1 MLKEFALKYGA
12 GEFQLR
18 LEEKNILQVIES
30 NPVAF
35 DQTETE
41 MVQSALEHPV
51 GSARLCELVHAG
63 ETVCVVIPD
72 VTRAWQKPGLY
83 LPLLV
88 KELELGGVKDEDIL
102 FICALGTHRKQT
114 ADEHRQL
121 LGPELAD
128 RFRVLDHDSCDKEN
142 LVYLGKT
149 TFGTPVWVNKKAMEC
164 DHIVLTGGV
173 VYHFLAGWA
182 GGKKYILPGISSYE
196 TVMAN
201 HALSLSPERGAGAHP
216 DVRSGNV
223 ENNLVHLDMTEA
235 ASFVRPTFMLNVIT
249 AEGRIAGAVA
259 GHYLAAHEKG
269 RDMVDAIDGVDIME
283 KADLVIASAGG
294 SPKDVNLYQSI
305 KTLINARE
313 ATKPGGTMIILTES
327 PEGLGGNAEVQEMI
341 LNYNSVL
348 DREDALRR
356 DYSISKYVG
365 YYFCESAAKFELIL
379 VSSLEQDLLKKANI
393 RIVKTL
399 DEALAIVYARRGS
412 NLTTHVM
419 PHAANT
425 LPKLVKR
432 NNG

>member
-1 MLKEFALKYGA
+1 MLKEFTLKYGA
-12 GEFQLR
+12 GEFELK

-30 NPVAF
+30 NLVAF
-35 DQTETE
+35 QQTETE
-41 MVQSALEHPV
+41 IIQTALKRPI
-51 GSARLCELVHAG
+51 GSARLCELVHPG
-63 ETVCVVIPD
+63 EKVCVIIPD
-72 VTRAWQKPGLY
+72 VTRAWQKAEVY
-83 LPLLV
+83 LPLLLE
-88 KELELGGVKDEDIL
+88 ELQRNGLKDEDIL
-102 FICALGTHRKQT
+102 FICALGTHRRQT
-114 ADEHRQL
+114 PEEHRQL

-128 RFRVLDHDSCDKEN
+128 RFQVLDHDSCDKDN

-182 GGKKYILPGISSYE
+182 GGKKYILPGISAYE

-201 HALSLSPERGAGAHP
+201 HALSLHPVRGEGAHP

-223 ENNLVHLDMTEA
+223 DNNLVHLDMIEA
-235 ASFVRPTFMLNVIT
+235 ASFVRPTFLFNVII
-249 AEGRIAGAVA
+249 AEGRIASAVA

-269 RDMVDAIDGVDIME
+269 REMVDAIDGVTIQE

-313 ATKPGGTMIILTES
+313 ATKPGGTMILLTES

-341 LNYNSVL
+341 LNYDTVL
-348 DREDALRR
+348 EREDALQR

-379 VSSLEQDLLKKANI
+379 VSSLEPTLLKRANI
-393 RIVKTL
+393 KIVKTL
-399 DEALAIVYARRGS
+399 EEALDGVYATRGKE
-412 NLTTHVM
+412 LKTHIM
-419 PHAANT
+419 PHGANT
-425 LPKLVKR
+425 LPKLA
-432 NNG
+432 GSEG